1 VIAFTEVVLWR
12 VQYFKSRNITNPEQ
26 GGSNM
31 PAPSRSERP
40 IYNPHPYNGP
50 NYQGFVFVLVSST
63 PGKANHILTIAQQ
76 FYEHYLPLAYITG
89 YWRGDSPQS
98 QKLLEGL
105 ITGNG
110 DGIQVSWTTPNG
122 TNVLTGTLTYEP
134 GSFTRPP
141 IGFIWPHAL
150 LDGEVVAYDAQGNV
164 IPGAGPGHVSGTGT
178 RPLVAL
184 P

>member
-1 VIAFTEVVLWR
+1 
-12 VQYFKSRNITNPEQ
+12 
-26 GGSNM
+26 M

-76 FYEHYLPLAYITG
+76 FNEHYLPLACITG

-98 QKLLEGL
+98 QKPVEGL
-105 ITGNG
+105 ITRNG

-134 GSFTRPP
+134 GTFTNPP

-164 IPGAGPGHVSGTGT
+164 ISGAGPGHVSGTGT
-178 RPLVAL
+178 RPWVAL

>member
-1 VIAFTEVVLWR
+1 VLAFTEVVLWR
-12 VQYFKSRNITNPEQ
+12 VQYSTSLKATNLKH
-26 GGSNM
+26 GGMNM
-31 PAPSRSERP
+31 PAPSRSERA
-40 IYNPHPYNGP
+40 IYNPHPYSGP

-76 FYEHYLPLAYITG
+76 FNEHYVPLAYVTG
-89 YWRGDSPQS
+89 YWRGDSAQS
-98 QKLLEGL
+98 QKPVEGL

-134 GSFTRPP
+134 GSFGKRP
-141 IGFIWPHAL
+141 IEFILPHAV
-150 LDGEVVAYDAQGNV
+150 LDGDVVAYDAQGNV
-164 IPGAGPGHVSGTGT
+164 IVGAGPGHVSGTGT